1 MVSPA
6 PVQWSSLPPQRS
18 VTVLHHPRSAAV
30 VRRELAAYLA
40 EHAERLE
47 PELLADAA
55 CVVTEL
61 VGNAINHARPLAG
74 GVIVIDWQ
82 AYPQGLQIR
91 VTDGGS
97 PQSPHL
103 RWVGPDS
110 LTGRGLAIVA
120 SLSARW
126 GITPSGA
133 GRSVWAWLGGASRV
147 AS

>member
-1 MVSPA
+1 MLAPA
-6 PVQWSSLPPQRS
+6 PAQWSNLPPQRS

-40 EHAERLE
+40 EHAERFG
-47 PELLADAA
+47 PDLLADAA

-61 VGNAINHARPLAG
+61 VGNAISHARPLAG
-74 GVIVIDWQ
+74 GVIVADWQ
-82 AYPQGLQIR
+82 AYAQGLHIR

-97 PQSPHL
+97 SQTPQL

-126 GITPSGA
+126 GISPSGG
-133 GRSVWAWLGGASRV
+133 GRCVWAWLGRASRA